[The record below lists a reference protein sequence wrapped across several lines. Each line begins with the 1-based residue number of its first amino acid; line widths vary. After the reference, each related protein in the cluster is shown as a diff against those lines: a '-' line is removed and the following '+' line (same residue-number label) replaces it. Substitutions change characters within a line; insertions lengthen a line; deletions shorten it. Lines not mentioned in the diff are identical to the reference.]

1 MLQSSYITP
10 FFVTKGLGSMQQG
23 NWYQCGYLLGS
34 VRQGNWYQVVCVKGR
49 DSLPYFLQAKK
60 KPYHNR

>member
-1 MLQSSYITP
+1 VLQSSYITP

-34 VRQGNWYQVVCVKGR
+34 VRQGNWYQVVCVQGR
-49 DSLPYFLQAKK
+49 EFPTLLFTGEKK
-60 KPYHNR
+60 AP